1 MADIKVPIGKGI
13 GQSLQQS
20 EDFKARLAFK
30 ESQLQVSIPNNQIQ
44 FLKNLAD
51 TNRFVIAHG
60 SATQAQTIIATI
72 TPPNGSTFYL
82 LGAVVN
88 QVDTDAALDNVINL
102 IKRGTDIV
110 ESKRLVGNVASV
122 KFELQFDRL
131 IGDGVLQYALLMD
144 NQAGN
149 GDVDGTIWGFI
160 EATSALQTETM

>member
-1 MADIKVPIGKGI
+1 MSFIQVPIGKGI
-13 GQSLQQS
+13 GKNLRES

-44 FLKNLAD
+44 YLKNLSD
-51 TNRFVIAHG
+51 TNRLVIGHG
-60 SATQAQTIIATI
+60 SATQAQTVVTTI

-88 QVDTDAALDNVINL
+88 QVDTDAALDNVVNL
-102 IKRGTDIV
+102 IKRGVDIV
-110 ESKRLVGNVASV
+110 ESKRLVGNVPSV

-131 IGDGVLQYALLMD
+131 IGDGVLQYAILID

-149 GDVDGTIWGFI
+149 GEVDGTIWGFI
-160 EATSALQTETM
+160 EETSALQTETM